1 VYGLVARLTRTTFF
15 HQSGVLLIGQAG
27 ALIPAYLFSVL
38 SARLLGPADFGVLTT
53 SATLVLILGR
63 AGAPLVWIVT
73 NVVATFAAND
83 QPGKLRYFVSRMFKW
98 LAASSLIGLALIIVL
113 ARPLSV
119 ILRLPSATVIILTL
133 VWFMALVMLM
143 FARAIQQGLLSFPM
157 LSLNLTLESVLRLAI
172 GLALLY
178 TGLGVNGAIIGYGSG
193 CGLAALIA
201 FVPLQRQLSRAPIDV
216 QVQARSLYRFSAQ
229 AVVAAWCF
237 AILSNAD
244 FIAVKWFLP
253 ATDAGLYAAVQMYGM
268 LALVGFSTLYTV
280 MFSAV
285 SYSHAR
291 GDETVLLFKRVLVVV
306 IALGIVAV
314 AFTGLLA
321 RPLLLYTVGADY
333 AAAMPFLVWYMAA
346 TVLLSLVMVVNS
358 FYLARREGHFIPWL
372 IAGTG
377 LLIIL
382 LLAFHD
388 RIETVLF
395 DIVLVYGA
403 IVIAYALHALWR
415 AMRDNTSI
423 I

>member
-15 HQSGVLLIGQAG
+15 HQSGVLLIGQVG
-27 ALIPAYLFSVL
+27 ALVPAYLFSVL

-83 QPGKLRYFVSRMFKW
+83 QHGKLRYFVSQTFKW
-98 LAASSLIGLALIIVL
+98 LAASSLISLALIIVL
-113 ARPLSV
+113 ARPLSAL
-119 ILRLPSATVIILTL
+119 LRLPSATIVILTL
-133 VWFMALVMLM
+133 IWFVAQVMLM

-157 LSLNLTLESVLRLAI
+157 LALNFSLESVLRLAI

-178 TGLGVNGAIIGYGSG
+178 VGLRVSGAIVGYGLG
-193 CGLAALIA
+193 CGLAALVA
-201 FVPLQRQLSRAPIDV
+201 FIPLRRQLSRAQMDA
-216 QVQARSLYRFSAQ
+216 QVQTRSLYRFSAQ
-229 AVVAAWCF
+229 AVIAAWCF

-253 ATDAGLYAAVQMYGM
+253 ATDAGLYAAIQMYGM

-291 GDETVLLFKRVLVVV
+291 GDETILLFKRVLAMV
-306 IALGIVAV
+306 ILLGIVAV
-314 AFTGLLA
+314 ALTSLLA

-333 AAAMPFLVWYMAA
+333 AAAIPFLVWYMTA

-372 IAGTG
+372 MAGTG

-388 RIETVLF
+388 RIEAVLF

-403 IVIAYALHALWR
+403 IVIAYAPHALRR
-415 AMRDNTSI
+415 AMRDNSSI